1 MKTIK
6 FINNIKN
13 FNKYK
18 KEKHIYFGSETCEK
32 KLFRLNDLKNI
43 VSKNNKQKITL
54 VFPYLTPKYFDEV
67 KKMFPFISLHR
78 NIFCEVVFNDW
89 GTFILI
95 SQYKNLKPV
104 LGRLLNKQRKDPIV
118 QNILDNTQPKM
129 KFIVENNKQI
139 LITAK
144 SVPKT
149 LIKYFQHTFLD
160 VSFVQDFMLKNNINR
175 YELDLLP
182 WGTKLNINKKIKLS
196 IYYPYVAVS
205 TTRYCGAI
213 NLDYDSKCNRI
224 CEKQKIVTGENS
236 LDYPYVIFGNENGCA
251 ASP

>member
-67 KKMFPFISLHR
+67 KNMFLFVNLHC

-89 GTFILI
+89 GLFYFIR
-95 SQYKNLKPV
+95 KNYPDIKLC
-104 LGRLLNKQRKDPIV
+104 LGRLL
-118 QNILDNTQPKM
+118 
-129 KFIVENNKQI
+129 
-139 LITAK
+139 
-144 SVPKT
+144 
-149 LIKYFQHTFLD
+149 H
-160 VSFVQDFMLKNNINR
+160 
-175 YELDLLP
+175 
-182 WGTKLNINKKIKLS
+182 
-196 IYYPYVAVS
+196 
-205 TTRYCGAI
+205 
-213 NLDYDSKCNRI
+213 
-224 CEKQKIVTGENS
+224 KQKT
-236 LDYPYVIFGNENGCA
+236 DP
-251 ASP
+251 